1 MMERAFSW
9 FEPIAEWM
17 RQRDQ
22 TAKKTFIGILDLA
35 LLVALV
41 FAAYALRISSLEM
54 PPSDR
59 TLHYLL
65 GPLLSVIAASLFGI
79 YRSST
84 RNYSISLE
92 FRILACQAAAA
103 LVWSFIL
110 LFIGVDNFARS
121 VVLIYFALS
130 LIGMIA
136 MRRAAAWIFTNS
148 LNRPYEP
155 AKERKPIV
163 IYGAG
168 QEGLLLVEALQRRG
182 QYKAVALLD
191 TDYTLV
197 DRYVAGL
204 RVYSMENLKSV
215 VAHHRPTEVVIA
227 KPRQNRT
234 SRRQL
239 VDIFLDHGLKVKTIP
254 DANDIISGNVNIAE
268 LQDVKLEDLLGR
280 DPVPPD
286 AELMDIAI
294 KNKVVMITGAGG
306 SIGSELAR
314 QVFNFGP
321 KLLVLLDAS
330 EFSLFEAHR
339 HLENQVMKSGGPQLI
354 PILGSVV
361 DQKHMLS
368 IMQRHGVQVVLHAA
382 AYKHVRMVQENA
394 GAGILNNVWGTQ
406 AVAAAAMDAGVERFV
421 LVSTD
426 KAVRPTSVM
435 GSSKRVAE
443 LVVQALAQEQSSQ
456 RGKKTIF
463 SIVRFGNVLGSTG
476 SVVPLFKEQIEA
488 GGPVLVTHKDVT
500 RYFMLIPEAAQL
512 VIQAG
517 AMAEGGEVFVLDMGE
532 PIKIVQLAETMI
544 ELAGLTCL
552 TSERP
557 DGDIEIKF
565 VGLRDG
571 EKMYEELQIGKDV
584 SATPHP
590 RIMRSNEFRLSK
602 KMLDVKLAR
611 LRKSVDAGDTETATQ
626 TVLEIAHSDI

>member
-1 MMERAFSW
+1 MERFFSR
-9 FEPIAEWM
+9 FVPVAEWM

-22 TAKKTFIGILDLA
+22 TVKKTFIAVLDLT
-35 LLVALV
+35 LLVLMGLL
-41 FAAYALRISSLEM
+41 AYALRISSFEL
-54 PPSDR
+54 PPSER
-59 TLHYLL
+59 ALHYLL
-65 GPLLSVIAASLFGI
+65 GPFLSVLAASLIGI

-84 RNYSISLE
+84 RNYSMNLE
-92 FRILACQAAAA
+92 FRILVCQCIAA
-103 LVWSFIL
+103 LGWSFVLI
-110 LFIGVDNFARS
+110 FIGVDNFARS

-136 MRRAAAWIFTNS
+136 MRRSAAWIFTHS
-148 LNRPYEP
+148 LNSSHDPT
-155 AKERKPIV
+155 KERRPIV

-168 QEGLLLVEALQRRG
+168 QEGLLLVEALRRRG
-182 QYKAVALLD
+182 QYQAVALLD

-197 DRYVAGL
+197 DRYVGGL
-204 RVYSMENLKSV
+204 RVYSMENLKTV
-215 VAHHRPTEVVIA
+215 VAHHRPVEVVIA

-239 VDIFLDHGLKVKTIP
+239 VDIFLNHGLKVKTIP

-286 AELMDIAI
+286 TDLMDIAI

-314 QVFNFGP
+314 QVFNFSP

-339 HLENQVMKSGGPQLI
+339 HLENTQIKSGGPHLV
-354 PILGSVV
+354 PILGNVI
-361 DQKHMLS
+361 DERHMLS
-368 IMQRHGVQVVLHAA
+368 IMQRFGVQVVLHAA
-382 AYKHVRMVQENA
+382 AYKHVRMVQENV
-394 GAGILNNVWGTQ
+394 GIGILNNVWGTQ
-406 AVAAAAMDAGVERFV
+406 AVANAAVNAGVERFV
-421 LVSTD
+421 LISTD

-435 GSSKRVAE
+435 GSSKRVSE
-443 LVVQALAQEQSSQ
+443 LVVQALADEPSS
-456 RGKKTIF
+456 RHGEKTIF

-476 SVVPLFKEQIEA
+476 SVVPIFKEQIEA

-544 ELAGLTCL
+544 ELAGLTCM
-552 TSERP
+552 TAERP
-557 DGDIEIKF
+557 DGDIEIQYI
-565 VGLRDG
+565 GLRDG

-584 SATPHP
+584 SATSHP
-590 RIMRSNEFRLSK
+590 RILRSNEFRFNK
-602 KMLDVKLAR
+602 KVLDAKLAR
-611 LRKSVDAGDTETATQ
+611 LRKLVDVGDVKTATQ
-626 TVLEIAHSDI
+626 IVLEIAHSGI